1 MVCTEILEIQFP
13 LHFHVKTFCVILK
26 QFTESAE
33 AMMQNEYICTCEYTL
48 LVYNTNH
55 IIKLETYEIYIHNN
69 DNITISTW
77 AMPKVK
83 VFVGYF

>member
-1 MVCTEILEIQFP
+1 
-13 LHFHVKTFCVILK
+13 
-26 QFTESAE
+26 
-33 AMMQNEYICTCEYTL
+33 MQNEYICTCEYTL

-55 IIKLETYEIYIHNN
+55 VIKLETYEIYIHND